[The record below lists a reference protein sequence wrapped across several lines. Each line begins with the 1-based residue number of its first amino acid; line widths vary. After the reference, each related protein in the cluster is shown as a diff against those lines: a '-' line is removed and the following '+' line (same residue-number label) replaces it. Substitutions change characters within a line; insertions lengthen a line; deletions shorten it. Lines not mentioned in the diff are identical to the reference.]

1 MECAPSRG
9 LFQMARV
16 DTAKVVEFDD
26 VSFSYGSVPV
36 LENVSFTIDRSEFF
50 GLIGP
55 NAGGKSTLLKL
66 MLGLLKPDGGEIRLF
81 GENPATARKRVGYVP
96 QHPTFSRRFPI
107 SAVEVVLLGLLGM
120 DRDLGGFHAR
130 DRKKAMDAMDA
141 AEIADIAGRSI
152 NTLSGG
158 QLQRVLIARA
168 LVCDPELLILDE
180 PTANV
185 DLRAEEDIFALL
197 REYSA
202 HMTIVV
208 VSHDVAFIS
217 GYVGRVGC
225 LNRTLVC
232 HETADI
238 SGRTIEELY
247 GSPVKMIHH
256 SHAASPN

>member
-1 MECAPSRG
+1 MP
-9 LFQMARV
+9 RV
-16 DTAKVVEFDD
+16 EPVKIVEFDD
-26 VSFSYGSVPV
+26 VSFAYGAVPV
-36 LENVSFTIDRSEFF
+36 LEHVNLSIERAEFF

-66 MLGLLKPDGGEIRLF
+66 MLGLLRPDRGAVRLF
-81 GENPATARKRVGYVP
+81 GEEPAVARRRVGYVP

-107 SAVEVVLLGLLGM
+107 SVLEVVLLGLNAE
-120 DRDLGGFHAR
+120 LGGFRAR
-130 DRKKAMDAMDA
+130 DRKKAMEALAA
-141 AEIADIAGRSI
+141 AEIAEIATRPV

-197 REYSA
+197 RQYRA

-238 SGRTIEELY
+238 SGKTIEELY
-247 GSPVKMIHH
+247 GAPVKMIHH
-256 SHAASPN
+256 SHLPHRH